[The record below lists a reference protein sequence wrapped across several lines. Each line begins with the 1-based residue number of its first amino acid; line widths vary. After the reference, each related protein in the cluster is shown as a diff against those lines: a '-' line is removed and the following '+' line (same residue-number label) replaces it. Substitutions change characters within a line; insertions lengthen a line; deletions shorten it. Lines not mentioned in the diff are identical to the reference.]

1 MKLAVSLRDKSID
14 CEVYPSPAKMQK
26 QLKYANDRGVKFVAI
41 VGEEEMK
48 LGKIILKN
56 MESGEQ
62 ILMDHSSFIKYIK
75 GV

>member
-1 MKLAVSLRDKSID
+1 
-14 CEVYPSPAKMQK
+14 MQK

-41 VGEEEMK
+41 IGEEEMK

-62 ILMDHSSFIKYIK
+62 ILMDKDSFINYFKTTK
-75 GV
+75 